1 MHHPIDEVRAF
12 IVERNPTA
20 ESLKMDDDLI
30 DSRAIDSLA
39 FVDFIFFLE
48 ELGGRPIDPEELDVE
63 DFRTL
68 RVIEKRFLEGA
79 R

>member
-1 MHHPIDEVRAF
+1 MHHAIDEVRAF
-12 IVERNPTA
+12 IVERNPQLD
-20 ESLKMDDDLI
+20 SLGMDDDLI

-48 ELGGRPIDPEELDVE
+48 QLGGQPIDPEELGVD

-68 RVIEKRFLEGA
+68 RVMEKRFLGGG